1 MLSLLDIFNVIKFPH
16 VIEKPLF
23 LMATKYP
30 SIWICSGFLKHPVNI
45 EHLGEFQFSLL
56 CLISVHNFL

>member
-1 MLSLLDIFNVIKFPH
+1 MLSLLDILNVIKFPH

-23 LMATKYP
+23 LIAIKYP

-45 EHLGEFQFSLL
+45 EHLGDFRFSLL
-56 CLISVHNFL
+56 CLTSVRKFL